1 MQSADRVGK
10 PWIVLPEIEAL
21 YSRKV
26 LFREECYVR
35 LIQVER
41 FFRQS
46 IHHFRRPVCVA
57 VLAATWSLACDAVEP
72 PAAPAQAPAPQVN
85 AVAQAAINAG
95 ALSCA
100 ARINQ
105 VSQFIGG
112 NSKVGA
118 FFFAP
123 PAQPDQR
130 LLSYSF
136 EIQPP
141 KGQAIYASSSFAPNQ
156 ANGCGATYEA
166 ITYWPDKCE
175 LVAKKQFSELKREG
189 QLQKEITVLVVA
201 NSARIFL
208 MPAGNGCVSIKKEV
222 VL

>member
-1 MQSADRVGK
+1 MYPRTAQRFPRPRTPHQTRV
-10 PWIVLPEIEAL
+10 A
-21 YSRKV
+21 
-26 LFREECYVR
+26 
-35 LIQVER
+35 
-41 FFRQS
+41 
-46 IHHFRRPVCVA
+46 CVIA
-57 VLAATWSLACDAVEP
+57 LAAMVSLTVHAAEP
-72 PAAPAQAPAPQVN
+72 VTAPAQVAAPQAQTPVPPVN

-95 ALSCA
+95 AVSCA
-100 ARINQ
+100 SRINQ
-105 VSQFIGG
+105 VSRFISDG
-112 NSKVGA
+112 SKVGA

-123 PAQPDQR
+123 PAPPDQR

-141 KGQAIYASSSFAPNQ
+141 KGQAIYASTSFAPNQ

-175 LVAKKQFSELKREG
+175 LVAKKQFAELKREG

-201 NSARIFL
+201 NLARIFL